1 MSGALE
7 PDLALAR
14 ARGRRWSI
22 DGPRVETLERAAA
35 FVGDVHCAL
44 LFPFEAVA
52 LPSLWEAIAGPD
64 EVAFATWG
72 VNEDRIW
79 GWKDEL
85 PAQGL
90 AWYGK
95 LVRKRATLVSPA
107 LLTDLYPGDGTSDDY
122 RHVPLEADARRV
134 AAALAGGAMPQS
146 ILREDVGLAGKQGK
160 ARFDRAMIEL
170 QRHVL
175 VTHAGVWEQDAGW
188 ATAMI
193 ALTASVFDVGG
204 RHDPVAAAGKYLATA
219 LEVTA
224 AELARAFAWSLTDA
238 QAALAAL
245 VARGDAV
252 ETERRYEVR
261 SGRVNGP
268 IWAVPR
274 DTNEVKP

>member
-1 MSGALE
+1 MSDALDR
-7 PDLALAR
+7 DLALAHE
-14 ARGRRWSI
+14 RGRRWSI

-64 EVAFATWG
+64 EIPFATWG
-72 VNEDRIW
+72 TNEDRVW

-107 LLTDLYPGDGTSDDY
+107 LLTDLYPGDGKSDDH
-122 RHVPLEADARRV
+122 RRVPLEADARRV
-134 AAALAGGAMPQS
+134 AAALGGGAMPQS

-193 ALTASVFDVGG
+193 ALTSSVFDVGG
-204 RHDPVAAAGKYLATA
+204 RHDPVAAAAKYLATA
-219 LEVTA
+219 LEVTPA
-224 AELARAFAWSLTDA
+224 DLGRAFAWPLANA

-245 VARGDAV
+245 VSRGEAV
-252 ETERRYEVR
+252 ETGRRYRPVTGTA
-261 SGRVNGP
+261 S
-268 IWAVPR
+268 
-274 DTNEVKP
+274 

>member
-1 MSGALE
+1 MSDALD
-7 PDLALAR
+7 PDRALAL

-22 DGPRVETLERAAA
+22 DGPRVATVERAAA

-64 EVAFATWG
+64 EIPFATWG
-72 VNEDRIW
+72 VNEDRVW

-107 LLTDLYPGDGTSDDY
+107 LLTDLYPGDGTSHDL
-122 RHVPLEADARRV
+122 RNVSLEADARRV
-134 AAALAGGAMPQS
+134 AGALAGGPMPQS
-146 ILREDVGLAGKQGK
+146 ILREDVGLAGKEGK

-170 QRHVL
+170 QRHLL
-175 VTHAGVWEQDAGW
+175 VTHAGVWEQDSGW

-193 ALTASVFDVGG
+193 ALTSSVFDVGG
-204 RHDPVAAAGKYLATA
+204 RRDPVAAAAKYLATA

-224 AELARAFAWSLTDA
+224 ADLGRAFAWPAADA
-238 QAALAAL
+238 DAALAAL
-245 VARGDAV
+245 VSRGQAV
-252 ETERRYEVR
+252 ESARRYRPVAA
-261 SGRVNGP
+261 G
-268 IWAVPR
+268 W
-274 DTNEVKP
+274 T

>member
-1 MSGALE
+1 MSDAPD

-14 ARGRRWSI
+14 ARARRWSI
-22 DGPRVETLERAAA
+22 DAPRVETLERAAA

-64 EVAFATWG
+64 EVPFATWG
-72 VNEDRIW
+72 TNEDRVW

-107 LLTDLYPGDGTSDDY
+107 LLTDLYPSDGNPDDH
-122 RHVPLEADARRV
+122 RHLPLEADARRV

-175 VTHAGVWEQDAGW
+175 VTHAGVWEQDSGW

-193 ALTASVFDVGG
+193 ALTSSVFDVGG
-204 RHDPVAAAGKYLATA
+204 RHDPVAAAAKYLATA
-219 LEVTA
+219 LEATPA
-224 AELARAFAWSLTDA
+224 DLGRSFAWPLAD
-238 QAALAAL
+238 ALAAL
-245 VARGDAV
+245 TALVSRGDAV
-252 ETERRYEVR
+252 ETARHFRPVTDAA
-261 SGRVNGP
+261 S
-268 IWAVPR
+268 
-274 DTNEVKP
+274 